1 MKKVLLFI
9 AKMFNVDITE
19 TRIVEKPVIKYIEKE
34 VIKYKLP
41 VNEVLTGN
49 IYIDGS
55 VIISGELI
63 VRDGDVIVF
72 NKN

>member
-49 IYIDGS
+49 VYVDGNLTIRGSLVVRGEIS
-55 VIISGELI
+55 VFTKS
-63 VRDGDVIVF
+63 
-72 NKN
+72 N